1 MIFIWPELDGSRK
14 YLEKPIGSKLCG
26 MKRGKLRPACVVV
39 SQSEIESYHDWDNY
53 RDYLEKSLRLNTDL
67 YEVF

>member
-26 MKRGKLRPACVVV
+26 IKRDKRRPAYVMV
-39 SQSEIESYHDWDNY
+39 SQSEIRSYHSWEWY
-53 RDYLEKSLRLNTDL
+53 RDILQGALRP
-67 YEVF
+67 YK